1 MILRTPL
8 TSPVRGARQ
17 NGRAP
22 SRAFGRTQKAI
33 YAGSIRIPQDAGYRG
48 YAEDIQLE
56 QQLIRKLLYS
66 PTGLSTFFVEFVQ
79 NWFAFSKKP
88 SVLIFGYVPIFPET
102 LLRPEFAEPRTLFRG
117 RAVLVAHTAACPGG
131 AALPACTLTSSSTDR
146 PPFTGLLHLSRDL
159 LAMVCH
165 DREIGYRSRTA

>member
-1 MILRTPL
+1 MILRNPL

-22 SRAFGRTQKAI
+22 SRAFGRAQKAI

-66 PTGLSTFFVEFVQ
+66 PTGLSTFFLEFVQ

-102 LLRPEFAEPRTLFRG
+102 LLITP
-117 RAVLVAHTAACPGG
+117 
-131 AALPACTLTSSSTDR
+131 
-146 PPFTGLLHLSRDL
+146 
-159 LAMVCH
+159 LAWTPI
-165 DREIGYRSRTA
+165 DNPNPNIR

>member
-1 MILRTPL
+1 MILRNPL

-22 SRAFGRTQKAI
+22 SRAFGRAQKAI

-66 PTGLSTFFVEFVQ
+66 PTGLSTFFLEFVQ

-102 LLRPEFAEPRTLFRG
+102 LFMAKYVRTS
-117 RAVLVAHTAACPGG
+117 
-131 AALPACTLTSSSTDR
+131 TSTC
-146 PPFTGLLHLSRDL
+146 F
-159 LAMVCH
+159 LAQ
-165 DREIGYRSRTA
+165 A

>member
-1 MILRTPL
+1 MILRNPL

-22 SRAFGRTQKAI
+22 SRAFGRAQKAI

-66 PTGLSTFFVEFVQ
+66 PTGLSTFFLEFVQ

-102 LLRPEFAEPRTLFRG
+102 LLNPVFCLSPHIWVLYFLVYLGLEGSYISSKKKRT
-117 RAVLVAHTAACPGG
+117 
-131 AALPACTLTSSSTDR
+131 
-146 PPFTGLLHLSRDL
+146 
-159 LAMVCH
+159 
-165 DREIGYRSRTA
+165 

>member
-1 MILRTPL
+1 MILRNPL

-22 SRAFGRTQKAI
+22 SRAFGRAQKAI

-66 PTGLSTFFVEFVQ
+66 PTGLSTFFLEFVQ

-102 LLRPEFAEPRTLFRG
+102 LLKGQHVWASG
-117 RAVLVAHTAACPGG
+117 RQGG
-131 AALPACTLTSSSTDR
+131 IISSPSNVKV
-146 PPFTGLLHLSRDL
+146 H
-159 LAMVCH
+159 
-165 DREIGYRSRTA
+165 

>member
-1 MILRTPL
+1 MILRNPL

-22 SRAFGRTQKAI
+22 SRAFGRAQKAI

-66 PTGLSTFFVEFVQ
+66 PTGLSTFFLEFVQ

-88 SVLIFGYVPIFPET
+88 SVLIFGYVQYVIFTVAQLFVT
-102 LLRPEFAEPRTLFRG
+102 LRVQNVYVFFCVLSIHMPCVTRTVRG
-117 RAVLVAHTAACPGG
+117 YSCNL
-131 AALPACTLTSSSTDR
+131 
-146 PPFTGLLHLSRDL
+146 
-159 LAMVCH
+159 
-165 DREIGYRSRTA
+165 

>member
-1 MILRTPL
+1 MILRNPL

-22 SRAFGRTQKAI
+22 SRAFGRAQKAI

-66 PTGLSTFFVEFVQ
+66 PTGLSTFFLEFVQ
-79 NWFAFSKKP
+79 NWFDFSKKP
-88 SVLIFGYVPIFPET
+88 ST
-102 LLRPEFAEPRTLFRG
+102 LVCIENVGFCDAK
-117 RAVLVAHTAACPGG
+117 
-131 AALPACTLTSSSTDR
+131 SSSQHCIYVERCR
-146 PPFTGLLHLSRDL
+146 PCRPLVSRSFYLNRAIRTFPVGAFAGLKNLID
-159 LAMVCH
+159 M
-165 DREIGYRSRTA
+165 

>member
-1 MILRTPL
+1 MRTKPLLLNHLEYQRTKMILRNPL

-22 SRAFGRTQKAI
+22 SRAFGRAQKAI

-66 PTGLSTFFVEFVQ
+66 PTGLSTFFLEFVQ

-102 LLRPEFAEPRTLFRG
+102 LLKGHGENRTSREKPRSSQGGRDTTRSDQSNVREPRTKPSL
-117 RAVLVAHTAACPGG
+117 
-131 AALPACTLTSSSTDR
+131 LTS
-146 PPFTGLLHLSRDL
+146 
-159 LAMVCH
+159 
-165 DREIGYRSRTA
+165 

>member
-1 MILRTPL
+1 MILRNPL

-22 SRAFGRTQKAI
+22 SRAFGRAQKAI

-66 PTGLSTFFVEFVQ
+66 PTGLSTFFLEFVQ

-102 LLRPEFAEPRTLFRG
+102 LLFGIFLCILSCPPPG
-117 RAVLVAHTAACPGG
+117 SVPGLVW
-131 AALPACTLTSSSTDR
+131 
-146 PPFTGLLHLSRDL
+146 
-159 LAMVCH
+159 V
-165 DREIGYRSRTA
+165 IGPLYCGTEQVF

>member
-1 MILRTPL
+1 MILRNPL

-22 SRAFGRTQKAI
+22 SRAFGRAQKAI

-66 PTGLSTFFVEFVQ
+66 PTGLSTFFLEFVQ

-88 SVLIFGYVPIFPET
+88 SVLIFGYVPIFRET
-102 LLRPEFAEPRTLFRG
+102 LSDVYTVEIATKNLSL
-117 RAVLVAHTAACPGG
+117 LYK
-131 AALPACTLTSSSTDR
+131 SSLH
-146 PPFTGLLHLSRDL
+146 FTNILL
-159 LAMVCH
+159 
-165 DREIGYRSRTA
+165 